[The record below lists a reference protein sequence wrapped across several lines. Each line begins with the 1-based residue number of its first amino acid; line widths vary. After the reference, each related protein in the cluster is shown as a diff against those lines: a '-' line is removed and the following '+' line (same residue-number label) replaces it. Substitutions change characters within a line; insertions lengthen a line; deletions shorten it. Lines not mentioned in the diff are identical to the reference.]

1 MGIFDAFTN
10 AGDPSQGGLMGMF
23 ANPQTAGLLGMA
35 GGLLQAAGP
44 SRIPVTMG
52 QALGAG
58 VQGMG
63 QGVGNAFQTQQQLLR
78 MRAMQGLMG
87 GDPGQS
93 GAPQAGPSY
102 SAMFGP
108 SSAAP
113 GSMAPASDVGG
124 ASGGDSASGAP
135 TGGPSIYGRSPQQL
149 FNQGMLMNMAG
160 IQGGGDLMRVAV
172 EHDPTILAQAPTD
185 LTKMGIQ
192 GGMSQADIQAANRA
206 GVAKA
211 NYIAPTALRTP
222 IYFDPTSG
230 TTKVVP
236 ADQLAA
242 GYGAQY
248 GAEARAKGQY
258 QPMQVWDPTA
268 NGGQGGF
275 VFQTTTNVS
284 DAANGTSAPSS
295 VPIGIRNNNFGNIK
309 GSNGQFATYDT
320 PQEGVNAADQLL
332 STYGSKHGINTIA
345 GIANR
350 WAPAGDGSN
359 NPAQKAAAMA
369 AASGVGVNQP
379 INLADP
385 STRAR
390 ILPALFDT
398 ETPGWRNAISG
409 GQAPTKNPSGPMAAA
424 PPLGMQAAVQNTA
437 TDNAG
442 NYNNL
447 SQFAG
452 SSPDRVNTLD
462 NMMALAQ
469 GTTKFGPGWDGRLER
484 MSQINSYLPSGMA
497 FGGDAASNAQTFQKY
512 ASYLVQQYQRA
523 MGGKQTDAQLNTVIH
538 GTPNPEMLNQTMIE
552 VIPKLKAMELAVQAK
567 ATAADNWMAQHQNNA
582 SNYNQFESAWR
593 QNYDPRIYQMQQM
606 TPDQRAA
613 FMKSQPDASA
623 LRSKVGTALQNGWV
637 Q

>member
-1 MGIFDAFTN
+1 
-10 AGDPSQGGLMGMF
+10 
-23 ANPQTAGLLGMA
+23 
-35 GGLLQAAGP
+35 
-44 SRIPVTMG
+44 
-52 QALGAG
+52 
-58 VQGMG
+58 
-63 QGVGNAFQTQQQLLR
+63 
-78 MRAMQGLMG
+78 
-87 GDPGQS
+87 
-93 GAPQAGPSY
+93 
-102 SAMFGP
+102 
-108 SSAAP
+108 
-113 GSMAPASDVGG
+113 
-124 ASGGDSASGAP
+124 
-135 TGGPSIYGRSPQQL
+135 
-149 FNQGMLMNMAG
+149 
-160 IQGGGDLMRVAV
+160 
-172 EHDPTILAQAPTD
+172 
-185 LTKMGIQ
+185 
-192 GGMSQADIQAANRA
+192 
-206 GVAKA
+206 
-211 NYIAPTALRTP
+211 LRTP
-222 IYFDPTSG
+222 IYFDPISG

-332 STYGSKHGINTIA
+332 ATYGSKHGINTIA